1 MPKEIKEENVQET
14 QNILR
19 KRRRKS
25 IRENK
30 IIAERITKKCVFEE
44 IDGTFSPI
52 KKAVSH
58 EVEIT
63 DNHQGIK

>member
-1 MPKEIKEENVQET
+1 MPKEINEGNLLEA

-30 IIAERITKKCVFEE
+30 IIAERITKNCVFEE

-63 DNHQGIK
+63 DNHKGIK